1 MQKKLTIKLE
11 DRVYSRLNK
20 VVGRRRISRFLES
33 LARTHVTG
41 RGLEAAYREMA
52 REEAREAEALEWAE
66 ATVGD
71 IADETRC
78 GRFTQSR

>member
-1 MQKKLTIKLE
+1 MQKKLTIKLDE
-11 DRVYSRLNK
+11 RVYNRLHK
-20 VVGRRRISRFLES
+20 VVGRRRISRLLES

-52 REEAREAEALEWAE
+52 REEARETDALKWAE

-71 IADETRC
+71 VADETR
-78 GRFTQSR
+78 